1 MGNELIKFGFA
12 QNCFQVEEEVESLF
26 IRDA

>member
-12 QNCFQVEEEVESLF
+12 QNGFQVKEEVESLF